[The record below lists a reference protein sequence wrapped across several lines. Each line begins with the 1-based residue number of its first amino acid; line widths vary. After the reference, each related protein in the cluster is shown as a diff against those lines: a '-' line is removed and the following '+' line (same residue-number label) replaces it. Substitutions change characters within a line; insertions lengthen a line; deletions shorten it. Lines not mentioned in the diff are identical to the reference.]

1 MCRRSRSSS
10 TSSPH
15 VRHAV
20 PSARSQHRTR
30 APGSQVA
37 CRARRPTGRET
48 GGPRPVR
55 PVPRQGATR
64 RDPCGCAW
72 SGPRC
77 GFVLIRRAYL
87 VLIMSSTGDRI
98 TLSLTLARLAGLRAP
113 LPADNPLRRPRAPL
127 PPHVIAS
134 PPNLAYLPIQL
145 MLYKS
150 CSGTLVWNALL
161 CMLCCCTAHGF
172 VVGSKR
178 RASSIARDWRQ
189 APNICT

>member
-37 CRARRPTGRET
+37 CRARRPTGARQVDRDRCVPSQ
-48 GGPRPVR
+48 GKVR
-55 PVPRQGATR
+55 PA
-64 RDPCGCAW
+64 DPCGCAW
-72 SGPRC
+72 SAVWFRSDTSCVLGTNNVEHGGPHHTVTDTRSA
-77 GFVLIRRAYL
+77 RRTPRTIA
-87 VLIMSSTGDRI
+87 
-98 TLSLTLARLAGLRAP
+98 A
-113 LPADNPLRRPRAPL
+113 ADNPLRRPRAPL

>member
-1 MCRRSRSSS
+1 MPHRRSDSLVSRFQEHSVVCRRSRSSS

-37 CRARRPTGRET
+37 CRARRPTGARQVD
-48 GGPRPVR
+48 RDR
-55 PVPRQGATR
+55 CVPSQGKAC
-64 RDPCGCAW
+64 DPPTPAGAR
-72 SGPRC
+72 GPRC

-127 PPHVIAS
+127 RTACDRITTQSSVPPYS
-134 PPNLAYLPIQL
+134 
-145 MLYKS
+145 
-150 CSGTLVWNALL
+150 TNALQEL
-161 CMLCCCTAHGF
+161 
-172 VVGSKR
+172 
-178 RASSIARDWRQ
+178 
-189 APNICT
+189 

>member
-37 CRARRPTGRET
+37 CRARRPTGA
-48 GGPRPVR
+48 
-55 PVPRQGATR
+55 RQVD
-64 RDPCGCAW
+64 RDPGASRPKARCDPPTPAGAR
-72 SGPRC
+72 GPRC